1 LQDLSGWVRKRLPRR
16 SGGLS
21 RAQMLGIGV
30 ASLGFI
36 VLLVWLGVKK
46 KLFVE
51 DSSLHWAAMLLLL
64 CCLVLAGVIDD
75 IPTRK
80 LRIFSLAAIFLTAVS
95 HMVVTSPVHFAFT
108 ARDDPASALTTLVIL
123 VSGTFVLRSWCRYLC
138 PWGQFMGFLHR
149 FSRLRIF
156 LDASKCNRCGVCDTS
171 CDVGAIEK
179 GVIRISNC
187 QFCHAC
193 VDHCSTSA
201 LKVVDVWSIRA
212 SKESELPKAKGSLPS
227 ESPSA

>member
-1 LQDLSGWVRKRLPRR
+1 
-16 SGGLS
+16 
-21 RAQMLGIGV
+21 
-30 ASLGFI
+30 
-36 VLLVWLGVKK
+36 
-46 KLFVE
+46 
-51 DSSLHWAAMLLLL
+51 
-64 CCLVLAGVIDD
+64 
-75 IPTRK
+75 
-80 LRIFSLAAIFLTAVS
+80 
-95 HMVVTSPVHFAFT
+95 
-108 ARDDPASALTTLVIL
+108 
-123 VSGTFVLRSWCRYLC
+123 
-138 PWGQFMGFLHR
+138 MGFLHR

-201 LKVVDVWSIRA
+201 LKVVDVWAIRA
-212 SKESELPKAKGSLPS
+212 SKETELPKAKGSLPS